1 MIWLLGPTSSG
12 KTTIASLLLEKLRK
26 KGLLVLHYDGDEVR
40 NFFGPDLGFKASD
53 RMRVVSTLTHLANK
67 ATEAGSNVVVSALT
81 ANLDSRDYVRDNA
94 NNVLFCYIECSIE
107 TCAKRDPKGLYS
119 RAREGKINTLIG
131 YNSKYIPPENPEIVV
146 NTDYASAPL
155 AVDII
160 WEYLRKNSI

>member
-1 MIWLLGPTSSG
+1 
-12 KTTIASLLLEKLRK
+12 
-26 KGLLVLHYDGDEVR
+26 
-40 NFFGPDLGFKASD
+40 
-53 RMRVVSTLTHLANK
+53 MRVVSTLTHLANK

-119 RAREGKINTLIG
+119 KAREGKINTLIG

-160 WEYLRKNSI
+160 WGYLRKNCI